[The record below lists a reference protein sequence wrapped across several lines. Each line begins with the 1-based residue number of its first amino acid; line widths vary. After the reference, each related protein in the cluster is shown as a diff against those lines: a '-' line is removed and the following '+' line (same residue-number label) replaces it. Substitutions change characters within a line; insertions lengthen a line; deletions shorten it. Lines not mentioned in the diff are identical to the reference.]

1 MDPRDVPPADGRP
14 ETLLAATILL
24 MSAYAREGGS
34 PRLAGAVLRHLE
46 LLADRGDVPG
56 VIAAT
61 CEHAADLWVGLSRV
75 SAPPTTAASGA
86 RPATAAAAGMRALL
100 RLVTER
106 GPAAPGVSP

>member
-1 MDPRDVPPADGRP
+1 MDPRDAPPADGRP

-46 LLADRGDVPG
+46 LLADRGDLPG

-61 CEHAADLWVGLSRV
+61 CEHAADLWVGLSRAPAPQA
-75 SAPPTTAASGA
+75 SAAPGA
-86 RPATAAAAGMRALL
+86 RPATAATGMRALL

-106 GPAAPGVSP
+106 GPSAPGVSP